1 VRLQSVVGG
10 SARGNSMAWMA
21 IIMAFLMVPLMGLTM
36 DVTRAMYVRTHLQA
50 ATDAGCQAAAD
61 SMHVTLFQNTGMRQ
75 INASLMYG
83 RAAQVFNATLTDS
96 GKVRFSPALGLRLLT
111 ATSVECT
118 ATASV
123 ERLIPVIVPEMNL
136 TVRTVSDMRARTQP

>member
-1 VRLQSVVGG
+1 
-10 SARGNSMAWMA
+10 MAWMA

-61 SMHVTLFQNTGMRQ
+61 SMHVTLFQDTGTRQ

-83 RAAQVFNATLTDS
+83 RAAQVFNATLADS
-96 GKVRFSPALGLRLLT
+96 GKVRFSPALGLHLLT

-136 TVRTVSDMRARTQP
+136 TVKTISDMRARTQP